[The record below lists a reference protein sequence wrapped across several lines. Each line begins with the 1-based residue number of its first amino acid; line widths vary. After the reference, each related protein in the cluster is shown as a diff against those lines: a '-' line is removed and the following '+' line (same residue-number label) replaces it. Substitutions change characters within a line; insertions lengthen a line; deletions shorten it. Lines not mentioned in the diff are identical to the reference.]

1 IKYLLDYYDMNYD
14 QVISFGDGYNDIEM
28 IRDAR
33 LGVAML
39 NGVDDLKIVARDITT
54 YDHDHDGI
62 AHYLIDYFKL
72 KK

>member
-1 IKYLLDYYDMNYD
+1 MSYD

-39 NGVDDLKIVARDITT
+39 NAVDDLKKSRKRNYNTRS
-54 YDHDHDGI
+54 
-62 AHYLIDYFKL
+62 
-72 KK
+72 